1 MATVPAMRHRLS
13 VLVLIAVIA
22 ASCSSGADE
31 SGVASSSDSTH
42 PDAPVTTEAAPE
54 TTTTEGADTD
64 DASQTG
70 SGPDDFCDAL
80 RQQEDEEIDVTDP
93 EQVEATLR
101 DAQETL
107 SSLVDEAPTE
117 IRPAFVEFVEA
128 SARAMEVYAEYDFD
142 LFAIPVSEIEAAQAA
157 GLEAQNQV
165 VEFCGLDDPVDE
177 PTDEGEASNDG
188 DVPEELF
195 APPGLEET
203 STSGIMTMMS
213 SGAPYEDVVD
223 YYAELVGEEPRVLSE
238 TPGEREITMSGD
250 SSGAGPPSFILW
262 VQEDGG
268 RVIVTVSVPES
279 S

>member
-1 MATVPAMRHRLS
+1 MRHRLS
-13 VLVLIAVIA
+13 VFVLLAVVA
-22 ASCSSGADE
+22 ASCSSGAEE
-31 SGVASSSDSTH
+31 SGVTSSPDSTQ
-42 PDAPVTTEAAPE
+42 PDAPVTTEETPE

-64 DASQTG
+64 DASQMG
-70 SGPDDFCDAL
+70 SGAEDFCDAL
-80 RQQEDEEIDVTDP
+80 RPQEDEEIDVTDA

-107 SSLVDEAPTE
+107 SSLVDEAPAE

-128 SARAMEVYAEYDFD
+128 SARAMEVYEEYDFD
-142 LFAIPVSEIEAAQAA
+142 LFAIPVSEIEAAQSA

-165 VEFCGLDDPVDE
+165 IEFCGLDDQVDE
-177 PTDEGEASNDG
+177 PTDDGEVS
-188 DVPEELF
+188 EELF

-213 SGAPYEDVVD
+213 SSAPYEDVVD
-223 YYAELVGEEPRVLSE
+223 YYAELVGEEPRVLSD

-250 SSGAGPPSFILW
+250 STGAGPPSFILW
-262 VQEDGG
+262 VQEDEG

-279 S
+279 